1 MEHIDLKFTI
11 VAHEGC
17 ARNKERIGFKCVGGD
32 YLVKLMNFLVSVRKK
47 EEQKYFTFFS
57 EGRDG

>member
-1 MEHIDLKFTI
+1 MKFTI
-11 VAHEGC
+11 VTHEGF
-17 ARNKERIGFKCVGGD
+17 AKNKERIGFKCVGGD

-47 EEQKYFTFFS
+47 EEERYFTFFS